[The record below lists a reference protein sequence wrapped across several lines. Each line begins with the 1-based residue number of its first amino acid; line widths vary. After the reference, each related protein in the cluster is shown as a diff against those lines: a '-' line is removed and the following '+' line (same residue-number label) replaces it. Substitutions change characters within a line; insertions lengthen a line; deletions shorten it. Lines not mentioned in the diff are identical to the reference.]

1 MIRRAACLL
10 PCLLLLLPVDADA
23 QSARRQAP
31 PPDPLFDH
39 TLSVTG
45 SLGYA
50 STDTT
55 VRLDASDGTP
65 GTVLD
70 AEDDLGLD
78 EQDVAERLEITLRPR
93 ERHRIRLALAALPGD
108 RRASVVP
115 DEDLRVGDDV
125 YAAGETLRSK
135 LRFRAWS
142 ASYAYSVLR
151 QPRFEV
157 ALSAGV
163 ASIGV
168 LAETAVPE
176 RGASERFEETVPVP
190 QLGVEASFRVTPRWY
205 AEARYQY
212 FDLSASDARGRLTQ
226 LDLAVMFQVN
236 DHLSAGLGY
245 ALFDADADFRD
256 PGDSGLFRFRTDG
269 VMLVIRAGL

>member
-1 MIRRAACLL
+1 MTRRASCLL
-10 PCLLLLLPVDADA
+10 PALLLMLPLHADA
-23 QSARRQAP
+23 QSARRPAP
-31 PPDPLFDH
+31 PPDPLFGQ
-39 TLSVTG
+39 TVSVTG
-45 SLGYA
+45 SIGYA

-55 VRLDASDGTP
+55 VRLDATDGTL
-65 GTVLD
+65 GSVLD

-93 ERHRIRLALAALPGD
+93 ERHRVRLALSALPGD
-108 RRASVVP
+108 RRGSVVP

-151 QPRFEV
+151 RPRFEL

-163 ASIGV
+163 TSIGV
-168 LAETAVPE
+168 LAETAAPA
-176 RGASERFEETVPVP
+176 RGASERFEETVPAP
-190 QLGVEASFRVTPRWY
+190 QLGIEASFRVTPRWY
-205 AEARYQY
+205 AETRYQY
-212 FDLSASDARGRLTQ
+212 FDLSASDASGRLTQ
-226 LDLAVMFQVN
+226 LDLGVMFQVN
-236 DHLSAGLGY
+236 DHLAAGLGY
-245 ALFDADADFRD
+245 VLFDAEADFRE
-256 PGDSGLFRFRTDG
+256 PGDSGLFRFRTDS